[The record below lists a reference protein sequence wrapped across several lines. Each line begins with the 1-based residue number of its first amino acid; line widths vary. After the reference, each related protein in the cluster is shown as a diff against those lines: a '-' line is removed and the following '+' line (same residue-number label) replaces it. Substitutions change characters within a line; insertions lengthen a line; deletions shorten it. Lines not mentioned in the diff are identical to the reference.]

1 MHSAANFRSNIAT
14 GGSSRSFALGADG
27 KNICHEVMTRGK
39 FPYAHIDLLVMD
51 SGENYLSEITLNGG
65 TGGAKLSRRE
75 LDQKKQE
82 VIENLIEN
90 IHHGKARNNTEKE
103 N

>member
-1 MHSAANFRSNIAT
+1 M
-14 GGSSRSFALGADG
+14 GGISRPFALGADG

-65 TGGAKLSRRE
+65 TKGAQLSRQE
-75 LDQKKQE
+75 LDQKKQK
-82 VIENLIEN
+82 VLDDLIQQ
-90 IHHGKARNNTEKE
+90 TQ
-103 N
+103 